1 MRHTL
6 KLVFASLLLGT
17 SAYAQL
23 LAEPETKPFH
33 FSSRGSPFGLQAE
46 FEGTYRIYDTSIQVY
61 VSKATFYVSEHCP
74 YQGRRRINYIKFA
87 LWNEGPPK
95 KVENSAAPVYLSVI
109 MSPREEYT
117 VTDLY
122 FSLPK
127 ERMLDLEKRWFVV
140 VMQEDAI
147 DLPLTD
153 NEKIGYAYAHSCRDI
168 FVSGVAA
175 KAEQK
180 TSCNHGQN

>member
-1 MRHTL
+1 MIMRHMFT
-6 KLVFASLLLGT
+6 LVFIFLLLGT
-17 SAYAQL
+17 SAVSAQSV
-23 LAEPETKPFH
+23 AEPESKPFH
-33 FSSRGSPFGLQAE
+33 ISSRGSPFGLQAE
-46 FEGTYRIYDTSIQVY
+46 FEGTYRIYDTSIEVR

-95 KVENSAAPVYLSVI
+95 KVENSAAPVYLSVL

-117 VTDLY
+117 VTDLF

-147 DLPLTD
+147 DLPPRD
-153 NEKIGYAYAHSCRDI
+153 DEKIGYAYAHSCRDI
-168 FVSGVAA
+168 FVSGVEP
-175 KAEQK
+175 KSDQK
-180 TSCNHGQN
+180 TRCE